1 MNTPNTIRLLAAL
14 ALAAAGSAAQ
24 AQLQQAQEPVD
35 PFPLPPKQWP
45 QPVNDQQ
52 KFSFLLI
59 DRLEYGAQPGPNVR
73 NWDAQGWV
81 GGDLNKFWLK
91 TEGEDEPG
99 RGLERAELQLLYA
112 RRVSPFWHAQAGIR
126 REGRPGNWANAAVL
140 GVQGLAPYWF
150 ETEAMLFFER
160 KGVAAR
166 LEFETDLLVTQRLIL
181 QPRFETQLSGF
192 TDRERGMGSGL
203 QHVELGMRLR
213 YEIRREFA
221 PYVGIVW
228 TRRFGQTAS
237 IARDEGNA
245 VRGTGVV
252 VGLRVWY

>member
-1 MNTPNTIRLLAAL
+1 MKSLETMRLLAVL
-14 ALAAAGSAAQ
+14 ALAAAGSAAL
-24 AQLQQAQEPVD
+24 AQGQTD
-35 PFPLPPKQWP
+35 PFPLPPKEWP
-45 QPVNDQQ
+45 KPVDDQQ
-52 KFSFLLI
+52 PFTFLLV
-59 DRLEYGAQPGPNVR
+59 DRLEYRAQPGPNVR

-81 GGDLNKFWLK
+81 GGDLNKFWFK

-99 RGLERAELQLLYA
+99 RGTERAELQLLYA
-112 RRVSPFWHAQAGIR
+112 RRIAPFWHAQAGFR
-126 REGRPGNWANAAVL
+126 REGRPGSWGNAAVL

-150 ETEAMLFFER
+150 ETEAMLFVER

-166 LEFETDLLVTQRLIL
+166 LEFETDLLVTQRFIL

-192 TDRERGMGSGL
+192 TDRERGMGRGL

-221 PYVGIVW
+221 PYIGIVW
-228 TRRFGQTAS
+228 SRQFGETAR
-237 IARDEGNA
+237 IARGEGSA

-252 VGLRVWY
+252 AGVRMWY